1 MNGAAA
7 STGQRAALGQAGKP
21 ARALCGAGQPA
32 FRQTAA
38 GVAAKIEG
46 NKGLMMQIQRLALTT
61 MMLLAAAL
69 PATAQEV
76 QTVPVP
82 AAGSAPLPAP
92 APPPVPMP
100 APAPP
105 AESAPALAAPAQA
118 APAQSAGQPAAQATQ
133 NAGTY
138 QEGDVLSA
146 AEDVFGRG
154 AEGLA
159 DIVRKTFKDRGEP
172 NGYIVGR
179 EAGGAFI
186 VGVRYGSG
194 TLFHKVEGEQKVHW
208 TGPSVGFD
216 IGGDG
221 SKVFALVYNL
231 NDTEDLYRRY
241 PAAEGKAYLI
251 GGFTANYLQRDKV
264 VIVPIKLGVGWRLGL
279 NAGYMKFSKKGKILP
294 F

>member
-1 MNGAAA
+1 MQQMMKQVMAV
-7 STGQRAALGQAGKP
+7 ALVG
-21 ARALCGAGQPA
+21 
-32 FRQTAA
+32 
-38 GVAAKIEG
+38 
-46 NKGLMMQIQRLALTT
+46 
-61 MMLLAAAL
+61 LLAAGPAL
-69 PATAQEV
+69 AQEA
-76 QTVPVP
+76 QTAPVP
-82 AAGSAPLPAP
+82 APAA
-92 APPPVPMP
+92 APPP
-100 APAPP
+100 PP
-105 AESAPALAAPAQA
+105 A
-118 APAQSAGQPAAQATQ
+118 TQ
-133 NAGTY
+133 TY
-138 QEGDVLSA
+138 AEEDVLGA
-146 AEDVFGRG
+146 AEDVFGKG

-159 DIVRKTFKDRGEP
+159 EIVRKTFKDRGQP
-172 NGYIVGR
+172 NAYIVGR

-194 TLFHKVEGEQKVHW
+194 MLYHKVEGERKIHW

-251 GGFTANYLQRDKV
+251 GGFTANYLQRDNI

-279 NAGYMKFSKKGKILP
+279 NGGYLKFSKKGKVLP

>member
-1 MNGAAA
+1 MQQMMKQVMAV
-7 STGQRAALGQAGKP
+7 ALVG
-21 ARALCGAGQPA
+21 
-32 FRQTAA
+32 
-38 GVAAKIEG
+38 
-46 NKGLMMQIQRLALTT
+46 
-61 MMLLAAAL
+61 LLAAGPAL
-69 PATAQEV
+69 AQEA
-76 QTVPVP
+76 QTAPVP
-82 AAGSAPLPAP
+82 APAAA
-92 APPPVPMP
+92 APPPP
-100 APAPP
+100 
-105 AESAPALAAPAQA
+105 
-118 APAQSAGQPAAQATQ
+118 ATQ
-133 NAGTY
+133 TY
-138 QEGDVLSA
+138 AEEDVLGA
-146 AEDVFGRG
+146 AEDVFGKG

-159 DIVRKTFKDRGEP
+159 EIVRKTFKDRGQP
-172 NGYIVGR
+172 NAYIVGR

-194 TLFHKVEGEQKVHW
+194 MLYHKVEGERKIHW

-251 GGFTANYLQRDKV
+251 GGFTANYLQRDNI

-279 NAGYMKFSKKGKILP
+279 NGGYLKFSKKGKVLP

>member
-1 MNGAAA
+1 MQQMMKQVMA
-7 STGQRAALGQAGKP
+7 
-21 ARALCGAGQPA
+21 
-32 FRQTAA
+32 
-38 GVAAKIEG
+38 VAVIG
-46 NKGLMMQIQRLALTT
+46 
-61 MMLLAAAL
+61 LLAAGPAL
-69 PATAQEV
+69 AQDAQSAPAPA
-76 QTVPVP
+76 P
-82 AAGSAPLPAP
+82 AAAP
-92 APPPVPMP
+92 APPP
-100 APAPP
+100 
-105 AESAPALAAPAQA
+105 
-118 APAQSAGQPAAQATQ
+118 ATQ
-133 NAGTY
+133 TY
-138 QEGDVLSA
+138 AEEDVLGA
-146 AEDVFGRG
+146 AEGVFGKG

-159 DIVRKTFKDRGEP
+159 EIVRKTFKDRGQP
-172 NGYIVGR
+172 NAYIVGR

-194 TLFHKVEGEQKVHW
+194 TLYHKVEGERKVHW

-251 GGFTANYLQRDKV
+251 GGFTANYLQRDNI

-279 NAGYMKFSKKGKILP
+279 NGGYLRFSKKGKVLP

>member
-1 MNGAAA
+1 MQQMMKQVMAV
-7 STGQRAALGQAGKP
+7 ALVG
-21 ARALCGAGQPA
+21 
-32 FRQTAA
+32 
-38 GVAAKIEG
+38 
-46 NKGLMMQIQRLALTT
+46 
-61 MMLLAAAL
+61 LLAAGPAL
-69 PATAQEV
+69 AQEA
-76 QTVPVP
+76 QTAPV
-82 AAGSAPLPAP
+82 PAP
-92 APPPVPMP
+92 AP
-100 APAPP
+100 AAAPP
-105 AESAPALAAPAQA
+105 PP
-118 APAQSAGQPAAQATQ
+118 PATQ
-133 NAGTY
+133 TY
-138 QEGDVLSA
+138 AEEDVLGA
-146 AEDVFGRG
+146 AEDVFGKG

-159 DIVRKTFKDRGEP
+159 EIVRKTFKDRGQP
-172 NGYIVGR
+172 NAYIVGR

-194 TLFHKVEGEQKVHW
+194 MLYHKVEGERKIHW

-251 GGFTANYLQRDKV
+251 GGFTANYLQRDNI

-279 NAGYMKFSKKGKILP
+279 NGGYLKFSKKGKVLT